1 MNVEP
6 LKVIEMVKH
15 KEWANHLYHH
25 ERNKRI
31 INTSGAYYYLDKQNK
46 YQVLSGLRPRLHL
59 VFWPNSNYYQ
69 MMKRSKS
76 HITEKK
82 KAKKKASR
90 REYASIKKSQNEKE
104 KEKKAKKE
112 NRGQFGGLICGN
124 QVHTQMKDFVMLDKR
139 NFKKK
144 HKTLHP
150 YCTKIMDALIR
161 RLKLK
166 VFLSE
171 ADIYDE
177 CLGIGTSIDMIC
189 LDKEGLL
196 EIIELKTGY
205 KTYYDCEDGK
215 MLRSLSAM
223 RNTIQNQSVIQVLVG
238 AVILHRAFGIPLS
251 QMRLKVIRVD
261 DESLDI
267 ISVPDEFLIKMAPL
281 VYNDLLEYN
290 KNK

>member
-112 NRGQFGGLICGN
+112 NRGLI
-124 QVHTQMKDFVMLDKR
+124 T
-139 NFKKK
+139 
-144 HKTLHP
+144 
-150 YCTKIMDALIR
+150 
-161 RLKLK
+161 
-166 VFLSE
+166 
-171 ADIYDE
+171 
-177 CLGIGTSIDMIC
+177 CL
-189 LDKEGLL
+189 
-196 EIIELKTGY
+196 
-205 KTYYDCEDGK
+205 
-215 MLRSLSAM
+215 
-223 RNTIQNQSVIQVLVG
+223 
-238 AVILHRAFGIPLS
+238 F
-251 QMRLKVIRVD
+251 
-261 DESLDI
+261 
-267 ISVPDEFLIKMAPL
+267 
-281 VYNDLLEYN
+281 
-290 KNK
+290 